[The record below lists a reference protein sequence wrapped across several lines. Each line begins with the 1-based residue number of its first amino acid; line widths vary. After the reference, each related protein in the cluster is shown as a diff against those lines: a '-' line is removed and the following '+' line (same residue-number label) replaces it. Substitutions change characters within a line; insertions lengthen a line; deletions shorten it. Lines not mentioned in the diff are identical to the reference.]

1 MSAKGALAEGSRAL
15 PSLTFCELTED
26 AVTSELRRGW
36 GWGNLLKVAQSTE
49 RWLLYNIP
57 LSPCSSP
64 TLLGGR
70 PPWMLTCEV
79 TLALDIP
86 LDLLN
91 LTSLT
96 QG

>member
-26 AVTSELRRGW
+26 AVTSGLRWGW

-57 LSPCSSP
+57 LSSSP

-79 TLALDIP
+79 ALALDFP